1 MAHLYV
7 LPLLH
12 VSNVKL
18 CYIYLH
24 RFPLLVIRSF
34 SEIMSA
40 YSYRGVSNRVQ
51 QSNAYCIVMFQVF
64 HQTASYL
71 GKGTFFN
78 LVFLLL
84 SHRPLPE
91 QVMIKCSLNERIN
104 MSMELL
110 NYTVGPLNYQIYQ
123 FLKAISSQTKTYGY
137 SEEINK
143 QTFLQ
148 SHIL

>member
-1 MAHLYV
+1 MFYHYYMFHRLNCVIFIYMDSLSQLSEVSLRSCPLILY
-7 LPLLH
+7 
-12 VSNVKL
+12 
-18 CYIYLH
+18 C
-24 RFPLLVIRSF
+24 
-34 SEIMSA
+34 
-40 YSYRGVSNRVQ
+40 GVSNRVQ
-51 QSNAYCIVMFQVF
+51 QSNVYCIVIFQIF

-71 GKGTFFN
+71 GKDTFFN
-78 LVFLLL
+78 LMFLLL

-91 QVMIKCSLNERIN
+91 QVMIKCSLNEGIN

-110 NYTVGPLNYQIYQ
+110 NYTVGPVNYQIYQ

-143 QTFLQ
+143 LTFLQ